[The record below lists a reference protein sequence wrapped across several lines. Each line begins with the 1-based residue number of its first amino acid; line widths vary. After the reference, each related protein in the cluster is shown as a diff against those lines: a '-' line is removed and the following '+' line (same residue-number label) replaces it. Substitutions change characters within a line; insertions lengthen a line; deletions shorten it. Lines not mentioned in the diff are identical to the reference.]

1 MLECRTEL
9 NVIQVP
15 SKRWLV
21 LLSIPK
27 TSACDYFFC
36 IIPTDKLKAFGQ
48 LHLLMQS
55 ETVNRLCIHTETV
68 MLQGCGA
75 SQGKDLGKTRHRNR
89 AASAPFMGFLA
100 SFIKHSY
107 QIAAI
112 LMLSLYM
119 LLLFCLRA
127 PPTSSACG
135 DHWQGFLPPCWRRC
149 PRTEVGWDEAGMHA
163 WHAWHIATN
172 PLLPPVCLEEAQ
184 ADPRALVASDK

>member
-75 SQGKDLGKTRHRNR
+75 SQGKDLGKTCHRNR
-89 AASAPFMGFLA
+89 AASAPFVGFLA
-100 SFIKHSY
+100 SFIST
-107 QIAAI
+107 ATR
-112 LMLSLYM
+112 
-119 LLLFCLRA
+119 LLQYSCYHCTCCFCFVSEHRPRPQRVETIGKASFLRA
-127 PPTSSACG
+127 GGGA
-135 DHWQGFLPPCWRRC
+135 HV
-149 PRTEVGWDEAGMHA
+149 PR
-163 WHAWHIATN
+163 
-172 PLLPPVCLEEAQ
+172 
-184 ADPRALVASDK
+184 